1 MHHCQIQCNFGCIDD
16 LCQLGKEY
24 LTALTCKLCSSFL
37 TKFWNFWH
45 TKCLSIIS
53 RCSYLISKTVWF
65 YFLAQPVE
73 RIAFVSLASVCNCE
87 EVLDS
92 WQKALFCLCHCQL
105 SNRDHTQTVI
115 RNALLKYGTA
125 GRPSEFSLFQLLPD
139 RSGMWLILEPVSVC
153 PVMCHVIML
162 FPSFSPLPV
171 PSYFSAAPCCARC
184 APCTVLNTAVTFVI
198 VRHSSSFLACNSY
211 DCIAPYVDII
221 LHRGR
226 FFAKSA
232 ASESVRW
239 CCFRSCWTVLSHV
252 MRGRPS
258 CFLQSAGGEANRIL
272 LASAL
277 SSMCIICPNRVSRR
291 GWIIALS
298 LGCFV
303 SLLTLPRANV
313 KQNVNIL
320 ATGK

>member
-184 APCTVLNTAVTFVI
+184 ALCTVHRAQHCCHICHCTTFVVI
-198 VRHSSSFLACNSY
+198 SGMQLLRLHSAICRHHPPQRTVLCQ
-211 DCIAPYVDII
+211 I
-221 LHRGR
+221 
-226 FFAKSA
+226 
-232 ASESVRW
+232 
-239 CCFRSCWTVLSHV
+239 CCFRERKVVL
-252 MRGRPS
+252 
-258 CFLQSAGGEANRIL
+258 FQIL
-272 LASAL
+272 LEGAE
-277 SSMCIICPNRVSRR
+277 
-291 GWIIALS
+291 
-298 LGCFV
+298 
-303 SLLTLPRANV
+303 PRDAG
-313 KQNVNIL
+313 
-320 ATGK
+320 TT